1 MHESLIGRK
10 PRERSPT
17 LRCCKLTALP
27 QVRRLLAPTNA
38 EWAMQVGQDLDETLS
53 Q

>member
-10 PRERSPT
+10 PPERSPT

-27 QVRRLLAPTNA
+27 QVRRLLAAANA
-38 EWAMQVGQDLDETLS
+38 EWTMQAGRDLDETVS